1 MTAKTTKAKQ
11 PKAVTPAKPKP
22 DCLVID
28 ERYIKQGE
36 KEKYKGASDSEFDK
50 FQNALTA
57 RALHQPEVRAARTIQ
72 RFEGDNLNINSAI
85 DELREQVAEVQGGS
99 MKRPEAML
107 VTQAHTLDALFSA
120 LAMRSKANSD
130 GGFLD
135 AADRYLRLALKAQA
149 QAVRTIE
156 ALGELKNPRPVTFVR
171 QANLAHN
178 QQVNNHP
185 SPAGENQK
193 AAEQTISEE
202 SYELLENTRT
212 QGIEGAVNPTVEAL
226 AAIDR
231 AKDSGRQREGVSER
245 I

>member
-1 MTAKTTKAKQ
+1 MTTKATKAKQ
-11 PKAVTPAKPKP
+11 PKAATPAKPKP
-22 DCLVID
+22 DCLMID
-28 ERYIKQGE
+28 KRYLKTGD
-36 KEKYKGASDSEFDK
+36 KAKYGDADDETFASVM
-50 FQNALTA
+50 TA

-72 RFEGDNLNINSAI
+72 RFEGDSLNINSAI

-107 VTQAHTLDALFSA
+107 VAQAHTLDALFSA

-171 QANLAHN
+171 QANMAHN
-178 QQVNNHP
+178 QQVNNH
-185 SPAGENQK
+185 SSQAGENQK
-193 AAEQTISEE
+193 AAEQTISGE

-212 QGIEGAVNPTVEAL
+212 QGIEGAVNPSVEAL

-231 AKDSGRQREGVSER
+231 AKVGAGQSQGIPER

>member
-28 ERYIKQGE
+28 NRYLKDSERKQL
-36 KEKYKGASDSEFDK
+36 KGATESDLVAINEK
-50 FQNALTA
+50 AAA

-107 VTQAHTLDALFSA
+107 VAQAHTLDALFSA

-171 QANLAHN
+171 QANVAHN
-178 QQVNNHP
+178 QQINNGVDAQICGG
-185 SPAGENQK
+185 SQAGENQK
-193 AAEQTISEE
+193 AADQTISGE

-226 AAIDR
+226 AAIHR
-231 AKDSGRQREGVSER
+231 AKVGAG
-245 I
+245 